1 MPVAVGIVAFIS
13 EYLDSG
19 LGMGYGTALAPIL
32 ILMGYSPL
40 RVVPAILIS
49 QLVTDIAA
57 CISHQLAC
65 NVDLKIKSQDFRIAF
80 VLGLISSVG
89 VVLSVLLALKI
100 PKWIMTLYIGL
111 LVFFMG
117 ALILAT
123 VNRPMRFSWRKIMS
137 ISFLAAFNKG
147 ISGGGYGPLVM
158 GGQML
163 SGVCAKNAVGITA
176 FSEAVTC
183 LVGFIVYLV
192 LGRNIDWRLTGL
204 LIVCATGAVPIAAL
218 TVKNVN
224 SQRLKKYVGILI
236 AVLGLLTLLK
246 ITSGS

>member
-1 MPVAVGIVAFIS
+1 MNPLVGIIAFIS

-32 ILMGYSPL
+32 IIMGYNPL
-40 RVVPAILIS
+40 KVVPAILIS

-57 CISHQLAC
+57 CISHHSLA
-65 NVDLKIKSQDFRIAF
+65 NVNLKINSPDFKIASI
-80 VLGLISSVG
+80 LGVISSVG
-89 VVLSVLLALKI
+89 VILSVSIALKI
-100 PKWIMTLYIGL
+100 PKWLLTLYIGL
-111 LVFFMG
+111 LVLSMG
-117 ALILAT
+117 ILILVT
-123 VNRPMRFSWRKIMS
+123 INKPMRFSWGKIMG

-176 FSEAVTC
+176 FAEAVTC
-183 LVGFIVYLV
+183 FIGFIFYLI
-192 LGRNIDWRLTGL
+192 LGKGIDWKLTGL
-204 LIVCATGAVPIAAL
+204 LVLCATGAVPFAAL

-224 SQRLKKYVGILI
+224 SHKLKKYVGILI
-236 AVLGLLTLLK
+236 TILGLLTLLK
-246 ITSGS
+246 ISSGA